1 MPHFTQHSAE
11 TFLNQFI
18 CIEDIAS
25 ISAGDRA
32 TIRDALALLVPQS
45 DYQTLGVCADNLPQ
59 AITALNHY
67 LQGLGHDQTLGLPSE
82 SAEVTVPRGPLY
94 LKYNTRKQGYYLD
107 RYQGP
112 YRGVLVS
119 LQSDSLDGIQG
130 TYGHFPLD
138 LFTPPA

>member
-1 MPHFTQHSAE
+1 MPHFTENSAE

-18 CIEDIAS
+18 CLEDIDGIPS
-25 ISAGDRA
+25 DDRA
-32 TIRDALALLVPQS
+32 KIREALHLLLPRS
-45 DYQTLGVCADNLPQ
+45 DYQTLGVCAETLAQ
-59 AITALNHY
+59 AVTALNQY
-67 LQGLGHDQTLGLPSE
+67 LKGLGHTLSLALPEENSTKG
-82 SAEVTVPRGPLY
+82 AVY

-119 LQSDSLDGIQG
+119 LQSDYIDGLQG

-138 LFTPPA
+138 LFA